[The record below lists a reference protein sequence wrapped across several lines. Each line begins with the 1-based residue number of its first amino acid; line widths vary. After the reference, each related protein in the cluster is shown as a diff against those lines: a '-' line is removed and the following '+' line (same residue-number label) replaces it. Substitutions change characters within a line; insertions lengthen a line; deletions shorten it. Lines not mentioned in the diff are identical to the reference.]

1 MRFNAPPRP
10 ASSRSESPARFGTP
24 KLGFGTS
31 PHVTTKTRRDT
42 TRHDESYVFNE
53 VFGIARYA
61 FVRGFR
67 LVYTWEIYFILN
79 LKNLQKLFLFFS
91 ILFKEES
98 IQKNKIF
105 LFQNS
110 REILAGQR
118 NIENIKAIL
127 DDGDFASVQPHPS
140 LDIVLVLALHG
151 DRFSKI

>member
-1 MRFNAPPRP
+1 MMTMDH
-10 ASSRSESPARFGTP
+10 SPALPISSVNPPTP
-24 KLGFGTS
+24 RVLSFRESRTLRYS
-31 PHVTTKTRRDT
+31 QARLRYSQARLRYSQARLRYSQAMLRYSQARLRYFPTLRRRHDEDTRHMCLT

-67 LVYTWEIYFILN
+67 LVYTWEIYFTLN

-105 LFQNS
+105 LF
-110 REILAGQR
+110 
-118 NIENIKAIL
+118 
-127 DDGDFASVQPHPS
+127 
-140 LDIVLVLALHG
+140 
-151 DRFSKI
+151 